1 MRLAVHE
8 IEVIKVL
15 INLSVIAHGL
25 EIEIL
30 RRRLQ
35 RERSLVREALSEV
48 LLHNVDLQ
56 LLQERALVT
65 QEVAFLLRG

>member
-48 LLHNVDLQ
+48 LLHDVDLQ